1 MRRLS
6 LPVLMLSAMM
16 MTSCVVTDVPDVDS
30 TTETWCYY
38 NRYGTQVCRT
48 CSGEGCSCPVGL
60 ADMCRYGVWES
71 VCRACYEGYYYQ
83 DLYLDSRFAGC
94 SPHYLC
100 NLCASGGDFCGPY
113 PRADWDP
120 YPYYAYPPPAYG
132 PGRGYPGPGRGNPGP
147 GKNPGNYGPP
157 PQPSVPPNAEPSSPD
172 MNQKVRDGFKGKK
185 VRL

>member
-1 MRRLS
+1 MRRLF
-6 LPVLMLSAMM
+6 LLAFTLFAMM
-16 MTSCVVTDVPDVDS
+16 VTSCVVTEVPDVDS

-38 NRYGTQVCRT
+38 NRYGTQICRT
-48 CSGEGCSCPVGL
+48 CTGEGCSCPVGQ

-100 NLCASGGDFCGPY
+100 NLCANGGDFCGSY
-113 PRADWDP
+113 LRSGWDP
-120 YPYYAYPPPAYG
+120 YPYYIYPPPAYG
-132 PGRGYPGPGRGNPGP
+132 PGRGYPGRGNPGP
-147 GKNPGNYGPP
+147 SGNPGNYGSPS
-157 PQPSVPPNAEPSSPD
+157 QPSVPPNAEPSSSD
-172 MNQKVRDGFKGKK
+172 MNQKVRDGFRNKK